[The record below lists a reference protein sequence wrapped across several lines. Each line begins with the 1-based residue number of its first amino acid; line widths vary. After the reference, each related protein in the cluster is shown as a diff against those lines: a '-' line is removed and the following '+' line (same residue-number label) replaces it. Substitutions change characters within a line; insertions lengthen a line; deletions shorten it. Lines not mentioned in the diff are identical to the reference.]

1 MDGQRSELV
10 YSDFSAF
17 DSAIKGL
24 AVDIF
29 NSLLFWTVGSE
40 IKYINLTDWEVFG
53 PNIIDPGTVF
63 RQPGMDP
70 HGIAVVNSIIYWTE
84 QRLVNQQTH
93 QIDRPG
99 AIYSLDMAT
108 NINRT
113 LLQNVSLSPQDL
125 STFDNVSGML
135 HVC

>member
-1 MDGQRSELV
+1 MDGQHSELV
-10 YSDFSAF
+10 YLDFSAIG
-17 DSAIKGL
+17 STIKGL

-29 NSLLFWTVGSE
+29 NNILFWTVGNE
-40 IKYINLTDWEVFG
+40 IKYINLTDWEVLG
-53 PNIIDPGTVF
+53 PNFILPVTVV
-63 RQPGMDP
+63 RQPEMVP

-99 AIYSLDMAT
+99 AIYSLDTAT

-113 LLQNVSLSPQDL
+113 LLRNGSLSPQDL

-135 HVC
+135 C

>member
-1 MDGQRSELV
+1 MDGQHSKLV
-10 YSDFSAF
+10 YAEVSAF
-17 DSAIKGL
+17 ESTIKGL

-29 NSLLFWTVGSE
+29 NNLLFWTVGSE
-40 IKYINLTDWEVFG
+40 IKYINLTDWEVLG

-70 HGIAVVNSIIYWTE
+70 HSIAVVNSIIYWTE

-99 AIYSLDMAT
+99 AIYSLDTAT

-113 LLQNVSLSPQDL
+113 LLRNGSLSPQDL

-135 HVC
+135 C

>member
-1 MDGQRSELV
+1 MDGQHSKLV
-10 YSDFSAF
+10 YAEFSAF
-17 DSAIKGL
+17 DSTIKGL

-29 NSLLFWTVGSE
+29 NNLLFWTVGSE
-40 IKYINLTDWEVFG
+40 IKYINLTDWEVLG

-70 HGIAVVNSIIYWTE
+70 HSIAVVNSIIYWTE